1 MEKMRFVEQILKTT
15 KSMFLSKLSSQNDP
29 DNNLS
34 IESDQQDESDD
45 TTRPIEEKSSKRK

>member
-1 MEKMRFVEQILKTT
+1 MEKIRFVEQILKTT